1 MRLIVG
7 LGNPGSQYAKT
18 RHNVGFRIL
27 DILARRLGV
36 EFDRSKFKGEYAGA
50 DLPEKW
56 QGAAAEPEGKL
67 LLVKPQTYMNLS
79 GETVLGFSG
88 FYKVAPAD
96 VLVVVDDVALPVGA
110 LRIRTGGSAG
120 GHNGLKDITARLGT
134 QEFPRLR
141 LGVGGRDAGPDDAG
155 REHQPQDLAGHV
167 LGKFSAAEEEALKE
181 KLELS
186 ADACLYWAGH
196 GAEKTATKYNSKA

>member
-7 LGNPGSQYAKT
+7 LGNPGKEYAKT

-27 DILARRLGV
+27 DLLAKRLNTD
-36 EFDRSKFKGEYAGA
+36 FDRTKFKGEYAAG

-56 QGAAAEPEGKL
+56 QGPQSGDGKL

-88 FYKVAPAD
+88 FYKVEPAD

-110 LRIRTGGSAG
+110 LRMRPDGSPG

-134 QEFPRLR
+134 QAFPRLR
-141 LGVGGRDAGPDDAG
+141 LGVGGRHAAPGS
-155 REHQPQDLAGHV
+155 EKEQQPRDLAGHV
-167 LGKFSAAEEEALKE
+167 LGRFSEAEEEVLKE

-196 GAEKTATKYNSKA
+196 GAEKTAAKYNSKG